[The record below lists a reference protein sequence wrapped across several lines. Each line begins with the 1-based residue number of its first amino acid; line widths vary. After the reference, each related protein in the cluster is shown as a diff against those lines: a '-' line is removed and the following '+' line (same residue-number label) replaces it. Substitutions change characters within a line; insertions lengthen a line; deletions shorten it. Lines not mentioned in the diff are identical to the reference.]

1 MQCIP
6 MYEIPNTKSNLIQKG
21 EKNMKKTLLL
31 SLSLSRFCSTLKTTA
46 FTQA

>member
-1 MQCIP
+1 

-21 EKNMKKTLLL
+21 ENMKKTLLL